1 MTTIKTL
8 KQVETAYTKWLTK
21 ELKSVTLQD
30 GEDAVQFELPEIN
43 CYESKVNGKWAP
55 TRQTIE
61 LGGTEY
67 EMRGETR
74 RSIAGMLYK
83 TSELVVNN
91 LKRRGY
97 LLMLSYNEASDYD
110 GGWSRST
117 YFIPVSVLVTRKP
130 CKEFLRLKSWLIKF
144 ANTSIKDFD
153 IYDVHLFGKR
163 GSYDEHGC
171 KTFLCHK
178 PERCAM
184 LLKTLQSVRMT
195 GDTLKVTVSNDD
207 NVPDLDYS
215 VEMETEC
222 YGHRHRV
229 ANVEITSKS
238 GKRRGTIVLH
248 T

>member
-1 MTTIKTL
+1 MATIKTL

-30 GEDAVQFELPEIN
+30 GEDAVEFELPEIN

-153 IYDVHLFGKR
+153 VYDVRLFGKR
-163 GSYDEHGC
+163 GSYNEHGC

-178 PERCAM
+178 PQRCAI
-184 LLKTLQSVRMT
+184 LLKALQKVRMT

-207 NVPDLDYS
+207 DVPDLGHS

-222 YGHRHRV
+222 YGNRHRV
-229 ANVEITSKS
+229 ANVEITAKN
-238 GKRRGTIVLH
+238 GKPRGTIVLH
-248 T
+248 A